1 MTLNLTCKRC
11 DEILAGKTEDELVAR
26 VQAHVRGHA
35 DKHGQDHAPTRAQ
48 ILRRLARAQQSR
60 Q

>member
-11 DEILAGKTEDELVAR
+11 DEVLAGETEDELVAR
-26 VQAHVRGHA
+26 VQAHVRSHA
-35 DKHGQDHAPTRAQ
+35 RDHGQDHAPTRDQ
-48 ILRRLARAQQSR
+48 ILRRLAREQNR